1 MAGNASRLNGLK
13 GGRPKGT
20 PTAVTVA
27 REKAREYLVRRVEEE
42 IEPIAD
48 KLIEKAQTGDV
59 PAIKELFDRAWGK
72 SKETQ
77 DVSVRMVTPIYGAK
91 SVQGHNSNEEDI
103 PA

>member
-1 MAGNASRLNGLK
+1 MAGDASRLNGAK

-27 REKAREYLVRRVEEE
+27 KEKAREYLIRRVEDE
-42 IEPIAD
+42 IAPIAD

-72 SKETQ
+72 PMQAIDHTTKGKELP
-77 DVSVRMVTPIYGAK
+77 TPILGVA
-91 SVQGHNSNEEDI
+91 I
-103 PA
+103 PNDTQQ